1 MAQRKA
7 GKKTVLLLE
16 VQPLQGAVV
25 FLDDTGH
32 REQVIVQLPA
42 GRGHVYHK
50 EGQKEHS
57 LIPALQIFQKGLC
70 VVAVCY
76 EVGWKYVHVVP

>member
-1 MAQRKA
+1 MGVWVSVPFVMD
-7 GKKTVLLLE
+7 GKIHAHSFGNKLLAAEIPYKGGVL
-16 VQPLQGAVV
+16 VDVYKRQ
-25 FLDDTGH
+25 TRH

-57 LIPALQIFQKGLC
+57 LIPAL
-70 VVAVCY
+70 
-76 EVGWKYVHVVP
+76 